1 VSAPDGHLLEDEV
14 AITRGDANEPQPRQL
29 TWIPDWA
36 AEIAFVP
43 FTLHAPLRYGRRPAP
58 ASWPQLGDG
67 LRVAGYWMRE
77 PPAEH
82 IATVIETAAERW
94 TDKAFAPR
102 RAVLD
107 AATRSTGM
115 PVWTLQRLLD
125 AELTA
130 CRRDVLLSTLR
141 ARRHHRHDQEPAA
154 WHGTAVTLGMMSGA
168 VPGSIARSLT
178 RVLLGGSAVLAR
190 VPSREPGFAA
200 AFLRSLH
207 AVEPLVADAVVV
219 THWRR
224 DDTTAL
230 RHAVEQ
236 ADSVYFDDQVRTV
249 RAATPVSVI
258 RH

>member
-1 VSAPDGHLLEDEV
+1 MT
-14 AITRGDANEPQPRQL
+14 ITRADANEPRPRQL

-36 AEIAFVP
+36 ADIAFVP
-43 FTLHAPLRYGRRPAP
+43 FTLYAPVRHGRRPA
-58 ASWPQLGDG
+58 AAGWPQLGDG
-67 LRVAGYWMRE
+67 LRVAGYLMRE
-77 PPAEH
+77 LPDEH
-82 IATVIETAAERW
+82 VATVIETAAARW
-94 TDKAFAPR
+94 TDHAFAPR

-115 PVWTLQRLLD
+115 PVWTLQRLFD
-125 AELTA
+125 AELAA

-168 VPGSIARSLT
+168 VPGSIVRTVT
-178 RVLLGGSAVLAR
+178 RILLGGSAVLAR

-200 AFLRSLH
+200 AFLRSIH

-219 THWRR
+219 TYWRR

-236 ADSVYFDDQVRTV
+236 ADSVCFDG
-249 RAATPVSVI
+249 
-258 RH
+258 